1 MKIKSDTLNAAESAT
16 IRIPE
21 GFKPM
26 VFTGVPAGAHRAS
39 LYSLKEYLNRN
50 DVEGYKTTWFIKSK
64 PEDPHDWLVSNVYSA
79 NRGVTILIQDLQGW
93 LGPDFEK
100 FVIRGVIN
108 CEQLR
113 GLEADVLVK
122 HVNTDLYPE
131 PLARAPKFTA
141 PGGLIKRKPAPPS
154 PEEQLLYNLNSL
166 N

>member
-1 MKIKSDTLNAAESAT
+1 MKIDEVYAAESAT
-16 IRIPE
+16 IRIPAD
-21 GFKPM
+21 FKPM

-64 PEDPHDWLVSNVYSA
+64 PEDPDNWLVSNVYSGD
-79 NRGVTILIQDLQGW
+79 GVNILIKDLRDW
-93 LGPDFEK
+93 LGSDFEK
-100 FVIRGVIN
+100 FVIKGVID
-108 CEQLR
+108 CEKLR

-122 HVNTDLYPE
+122 HVNTGLYPE

-141 PGGLIKRKPAPPS
+141 PGGLVKRKPAPVS
-154 PEEQLLYNLNSL
+154 PEEQLYYGLNSL